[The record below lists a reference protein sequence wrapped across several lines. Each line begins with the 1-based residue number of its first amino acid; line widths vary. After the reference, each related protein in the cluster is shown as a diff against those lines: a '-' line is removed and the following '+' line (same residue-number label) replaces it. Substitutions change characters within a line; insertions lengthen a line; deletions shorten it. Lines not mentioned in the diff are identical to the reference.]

1 MSEQTNIETP
11 IGCPFCGKTPA
22 VKRLQS
28 WGCEYKHLV
37 ACSNNACPVKPAA
50 VGETRADTIRRWNNR
65 ATKTQDVTTREG
77 DAMRQSPVD
86 GMNAED
92 VARAFAHLIG
102 RRVDPIH
109 PMHRLY
115 HAVVKRAALDA
126 AGVVDLKM
134 YGVQRARV
142 IAGARKALTG
152 RDAPLLAEYA
162 SLDPDWFRAMSVRFV
177 EILEQ
182 MDDPR

>member
-22 VKRLQS
+22 VKKLQS
-28 WGCEYKHLV
+28 WGCEYKHLI
-37 ACSNNACPVKPAA
+37 ACRNATCPVAPSVIGA
-50 VGETRADTIRRWNNR
+50 TRADALRRWNTR
-65 ATKTQDVTTREG
+65 DAKTQDVTTQEG
-77 DAMRQSPVD
+77 DAMRGQSPVD

-115 HAVVKRAALDA
+115 AGVINRAALDA
-126 AGVVDLKM
+126 AGVVDLKIC
-134 YGVQRARV
+134 GVQRAMV

-177 EILEQ
+177 EILKQ
-182 MDDPR
+182 MDEK